1 MNPHAAPAAA
11 GTPPATSPATT
22 QTLGI
27 EGMTC
32 ASCVLHVEKALSA
45 VPGVTA
51 VSVNLATESARIESD
66 GRPALAALRA
76 AVEGAGYHL
85 ATQHTDLALSGMT
98 CASCAGRVEK
108 ALAAVPG
115 VVAASVNLATDTARV
130 EHMAGLAP
138 SALVAAVTAA
148 GYGALPRAARRPD
161 AHAQD
166 GSTRALVAG
175 IVLTLP
181 LVLPML
187 AMAAGLDLMPPGWL
201 QFLLATP
208 VQFWLGARFYRAGWK
223 ALRARTGN
231 MDLLVAIGTS
241 AAYGLSVWQLVAGHA
256 AHGGHL
262 YFEASAVVIT
272 LVLLGKWLEARAKR
286 QTTAAIRALEALRP
300 DTARVLRDGT
310 EVELPVAELRAG
322 DRVRVR
328 PGERVPADGIIEEGH
343 TLMDEALLTGES
355 RPLPRGPGDRAIGGA
370 ISGDGLLLVRVE
382 ATGDYT
388 LLARI
393 IRLVEDA
400 QAAKAPIQR
409 QVDKVS
415 AVFVPVVVAIAA
427 LTFLGWWVAG
437 AGLETAIINAVAVLV
452 IACPC
457 ALGLA
462 TPTALMAGTGVAAQ
476 RGILIRDAEAL
487 EITHRI
493 RTVAFDKTG
502 TLTRGQPALVQVLAA
517 AGEGNAASAADA
529 ALRQAARLQAGST
542 HPLAQA
548 VLAAATEKDIA
559 FAPAEA
565 LTALPGRGVRGRLDD
580 GDWLLG
586 NRALMEE
593 QGIATA
599 ALAAPAAAFEAEG
612 CTVSWLAPA
621 GAASAAALLAFRD
634 QLRPESVAAV
644 AALRALGIRTVM
656 LTGDSAGAA
665 APIAAAVGIDEVVA
679 GIVPEEKA
687 RAVRRLQQGGV
698 VAMIGDGINDAPALA
713 AADVGIAMSDGSD
726 VAMHTARVTLMRG
739 DPRLIAESI
748 ALSRATWRKIRQNLF
763 WAFAYNVVGIPLA
776 AAGLLNPVFAG
787 AAMAFSSVSVVGNAL
802 LLKRWRPAT
811 VAEPR
816 T

>member
-1 MNPHAAPAAA
+1 MHP
-11 GTPPATSPATT
+11 TT
-22 QTLGI
+22 TFTLGI
-27 EGMTC
+27 DGLRC
-32 ASCVLHVEKALSA
+32 ASCVARVEKVLAS
-45 VPGVTA
+45 VPGVVEA
-51 VSVNLATESARIESD
+51 RVNLATETARIDTD
-66 GRPALAALRA
+66 GSTSLAAVHD
-76 AVEGAGYHL
+76 AVERAGYHL
-85 ATQHTDLALSGMT
+85 ATVHTDLAVSGMT

-108 ALAAVPG
+108 ALTGVPG
-115 VVAASVNLATDTARV
+115 VVAARVNLASDTARITHV
-130 EHMAGLAP
+130 PGVAP

-148 GYGALPRAARRPD
+148 GYGAEPVAAQRPE
-161 AHAQD
+161 AQAQD

-175 IVLTLP
+175 LVLSLP

-187 AMAAGLDLMPPGWL
+187 AMPFGLDLMLPGGL
-201 QFLLATP
+201 QFLLATS
-208 VQFWLGARFYRAGWK
+208 VQFWLGARFYRAGWQ

-241 AAYGLSVWQLVAGHA
+241 AAYGLSVWQLLAGHA

-272 LVLLGKWLEARAKR
+272 LVRLGKWLEARAKR

-300 DTARVLRDGT
+300 ETARVLRDGA

-322 DRVRVR
+322 DRVRLR
-328 PGERVPADGIIEEGH
+328 PGERVPADGLIEEGH

-355 RPLPRGPGDRAIGGA
+355 RPQPRGPGERVTAGA
-370 ISGDGLLLVRVE
+370 INGDGVLRVRVE
-382 ATGDYT
+382 AVGDDT
-388 LLARI
+388 RLARI
-393 IRLVEDA
+393 IRLVADA
-400 QAAKAPIQR
+400 QAGKAPIQR
-409 QVDKVS
+409 LVDKVS
-415 AVFVPVVVAIAA
+415 AVFVPGVVAIAA

-437 AGLETAIINAVAVLV
+437 AGLETALINAVAVLV

-476 RGILIRDAEAL
+476 RGILIGDVEAL

-502 TLTRGQPALVQVLAA
+502 TLTRGRPALVQVLAA

-529 ALRQAARLQAGST
+529 ALRHAARLQAGST

-548 VLAAATEKDIA
+548 VLAAATEKAIA

-580 GDWLLG
+580 GDWLFG

-599 ALAAPAAAFEAEG
+599 ALAARADALEAEG

-634 QLRPESVAAV
+634 QLRPESPAAV

-687 RAVRRLQQGGV
+687 RAVRRLQQHGV
-698 VAMIGDGINDAPALA
+698 VAMVGDGINDAPALA
-713 AADVGIAMSDGSD
+713 AADVGMAMGDGSD
-726 VAMHTARVTLMRG
+726 VAMHTARVTLMRS

-748 ALSRATWRKIRQNLF
+748 ALSRATWRTIRQNLF

-802 LLKRWRPAT
+802 RLKRWRPPAP
-811 VAEPR
+811 AGLAL
-816 T
+816 